1 MKKYFTIILL
11 VFLINFS
18 YSQFGATKF
27 VEAEIIFKNGSVL
40 NGYSRAFSYDLQF
53 KDLDKKN
60 LRRINFMDIQSVK
73 FTIYDDKKKNV
84 KHDLVVDCLRLEGSS
99 DDKKNYVLAEL
110 IVKKDRIKIYGVYFP
125 AGGGFSMGPGLGG
138 QVNVINFNKNFNI
151 NSYSDYY
158 CYLNNE
164 STPRL
169 MYQYTS
175 LKNFKTMASECFKDC
190 EELSNKINKK
200 EFTKENIV
208 QIVDYYNDKCR

>member
-1 MKKYFTIILL
+1 M
-11 VFLINFS
+11 NFS

-27 VEAEIIFKNGSVL
+27 VEAEIILKNGSVL

-53 KDLDKKN
+53 KDLNKKN

-73 FTIYDDKKKNV
+73 FTIYDNKKNNV

-110 IVKKDRIKIYGVYFP
+110 IVEKDRIKIYGVYFP
-125 AGGGFSMGPGLGG
+125 AGGGFSMGSGLRG
-138 QVNVINFNKNFNI
+138 QVSVVNLKSNFNA

-175 LKNFKTMASECFKDC
+175 LKTFRIMASECFKDC

-200 EFTKENIV
+200 EFTKDNIF